1 MGCSRNQGGKGF
13 QGKFVVLKV
22 KFCRDEKEDRRR
34 DWSTACGDLKCS
46 GSLGSGE
53 PEPDYRWLRNERVV
67 NKYCAELLRS
77 LLRRLT

>member
-22 KFCRDEKEDRRR
+22 KFCRDELEDGRR
-34 DWSTACGDLKCS
+34 DCLLPVAIKVF

-53 PEPDYRWLRNERVV
+53 SEPDIQAA
-67 NKYCAELLRS
+67 KK
-77 LLRRLT
+77 